1 MNGDG
6 GRGGGGGIGEQVGFV
21 SEQLSRMWWNLRRWF
36 RAVPKMLSTWGCLSF
51 PKAGYNSYCNWLLP
65 ENGCLSFVLYKGGG
79 DDDETFEIEGVLFLE
94 GNPNLIFF
102 FFGLD
107 VMNFACTR

>member
-51 PKAGYNSYCNWLLP
+51 PKAGYNSYCNWLLH
-65 ENGCLSFVLYKGGG
+65 ENVCLSFVLYKGGG
-79 DDDETFEIEGVLFLE
+79 DDDEALKLREFCFWKET
-94 GNPNLIFF
+94 LISFF
-102 FFGLD
+102 SFFGLD
-107 VMNFACTR
+107 LVNFACTR

>member
-1 MNGDG
+1 MVGSSLSGDG
-6 GRGGGGGIGEQVGFV
+6 GRGGGGGGIGEQVGFV

-65 ENGCLSFVLYKGGG
+65 ENGCLSFVYKGGG
-79 DDDETFEIEGVLFLE
+79 DDDEALKVREFCFWKETLTLFFSSL
-94 GNPNLIFF
+94 GW
-102 FFGLD
+102 
-107 VMNFACTR
+107 MW